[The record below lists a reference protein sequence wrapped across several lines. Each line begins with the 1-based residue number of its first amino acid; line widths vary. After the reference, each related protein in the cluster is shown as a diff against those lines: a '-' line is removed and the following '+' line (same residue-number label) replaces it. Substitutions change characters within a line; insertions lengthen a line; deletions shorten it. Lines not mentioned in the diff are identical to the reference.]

1 MFLESNSMND
11 LYEKIRNLDENSRR
25 RFGDCLLDVLKSPKD
40 YPEIYCEGID
50 HINPSEARVAEILY
64 TQMFGSA

>member
-1 MFLESNSMND
+1 MND
-11 LYEKIRNLDENSRR
+11 LYEKIKNLDENSRIK
-25 RFGDCLLDVLKSPKD
+25 FGQTLLEVLESPKD

-64 TQMFGSA
+64 TRMFGSA